1 MPSIWRHNDQEDGGK
16 LDESPELVDDGNDQ
30 EDAAKAGRS
39 DDAADGVVL

>member
-1 MPSIWRHNDQEDGGK
+1 MHSIYRHKDQEDGKK
-16 LDESPELVDDGNDQ
+16 LDDSPELVDDGDDQ